1 MNFIRYNVCV
11 KEFTKEIMLK
21 SLFSKNH
28 KFSNSPKART
38 RYGIFASIYGIIT
51 NFALCAATFTVGL
64 ISGSIALMS
73 EAINV
78 LSDGISS
85 GVTLLGFKVSSK
97 PADKEHPFG
106 YARFEY
112 ISALIISFI
121 ICIIGAVL
129 CKTSFDKIIHPEEV
143 VVSWAMII
151 VLGVSVVVKI
161 SQYLLYKRIGEAIDS
176 ETLNANKV
184 DTRNDSIVTFLTL
197 VAVIVMW
204 VTGVDIDAYV
214 GLAVSLFIVV
224 SGFKV
229 LLDAVGPLLG
239 EKPDAE
245 LVKKIKRKL
254 GSFDGVLAFHELIVH
269 SYGKGTNFVSVH
281 IEVSADEDPLVIHEM
296 VDQIE
301 EDFLKDLRIHL
312 VVHTDPVDNN
322 NKEVNR
328 LKTKAQK
335 VLNGVD
341 KRLVICD
348 FHVAEKKKFTHIMFD
363 CTVPYELG
371 ITKAKI
377 MRTLKEDF
385 KEEGKVFK
393 FRVDI
398 DRDFSE

>member
-1 MNFIRYNVCV
+1 MYSV
-11 KEFTKEIMLK
+11 KENTKEIMLK

-28 KFSNSPKART
+28 RISNSPKARA
-38 RYGIFASIYGIIT
+38 RYGILASVYGIVT
-51 NFALCAATFTVGL
+51 NLVLCAATFTVGL

-112 ISALIISFI
+112 VSALIISFI

-143 VVSWAMII
+143 VVSWAMVI
-151 VLGVSVVVKI
+151 VLAGSVVVKI

-176 ETLNANKV
+176 ETLNANKI

-197 VAVIVMW
+197 IAVVVMW

-239 EKPDAE
+239 EKPDVE

-254 GSFDGVLAFHELIVH
+254 GSFDGVLAYHELIVH

-322 NKEVNR
+322 NQEVNR
-328 LKTKAQK
+328 LKEKAQK
-335 VLNGVD
+335 VLNGLN
-341 KRLVICD
+341 KKLVICD
-348 FHVAEKKKFTHIMFD
+348 FHVAEKKKITHIMFD

-385 KEEGKVFK
+385 KEEGKAFK

-398 DRDFSE
+398 DRDFS